1 MSAMYA
7 DPWELGQKEKNEGS
21 RLYVVLTE
29 SNSVPLTLR
38 GAQPSTGA
46 QAPCK
51 HGVELRE
58 EQEASL
64 KAIGWGGWKN

>member
-29 SNSVPLTLR
+29 SDSVPLTLR
-38 GAQPSTGA
+38 GAQPSTG
-46 QAPCK
+46 
-51 HGVELRE
+51 
-58 EQEASL
+58 SM
-64 KAIGWGGWKN
+64 